1 MQLHIHEGAVQNAIA
16 IYLSLYGNPEFP
28 IATIPKITNDI
39 VLVL

>member
-28 IATIPKITNDI
+28 IATIPKIASDI
-39 VLVL
+39 VLVS